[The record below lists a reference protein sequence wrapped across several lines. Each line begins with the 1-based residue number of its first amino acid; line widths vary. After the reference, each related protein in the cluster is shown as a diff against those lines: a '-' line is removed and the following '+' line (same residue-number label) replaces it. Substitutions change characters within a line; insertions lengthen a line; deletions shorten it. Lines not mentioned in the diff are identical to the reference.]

1 MSDYWKG
8 LLEHDM
14 KRTKEK
20 EAIMKVLQIY
30 GLKEANLTSEFT
42 REVIAEDILKAQKKI
57 WTDALAQVGI
67 ELE

>member
-1 MSDYWKG
+1 
-8 LLEHDM
+8 M

-42 REVIAEDILKAQKKI
+42 REVIAHSILKEQQEI
-57 WTDALAQVGI
+57 WNDALSEMGI
-67 ELE
+67 ELK

>member
-1 MSDYWKG
+1 
-8 LLEHDM
+8 M

-42 REVIAEDILKAQKKI
+42 REVIANSILQEQQEI
-57 WTDALAQVGI
+57 WNDALSEIGV
-67 ELE
+67 ELK

>member
-1 MSDYWKG
+1 
-8 LLEHDM
+8 M

-42 REVIAEDILKAQKKI
+42 REVIAEDIMKAQQEI
-57 WTDALAQVGI
+57 WQEALSQIGV
-67 ELE
+67 ELK

>member
-1 MSDYWKG
+1 
-8 LLEHDM
+8 M

-42 REVIAEDILKAQKKI
+42 REVIANSILQEQQEI
-57 WTDALAQVGI
+57 WNDALSEIGV

>member
-1 MSDYWKG
+1 
-8 LLEHDM
+8 M

-42 REVIAEDILKAQKKI
+42 REVIAEDILQAQREI
-57 WTDALAQVGI
+57 WDNALSEMGL
-67 ELE
+67 ELK